1 MQPLFSWLTILV
13 LSPDLT
19 KIFPFFG
26 PPAVVGRFLENRVCL
41 SFCPFFHQSGH
52 FLKLVLETYLKLCIT
67 AECSRKNN
75 VVPKI
80 WKMVQIWAKQRVF

>member
-41 SFCPFFHQSGH
+41 SFCPFFHQSGR
-52 FLKLVLETYLKLCIT
+52 FLEIG
-67 AECSRKNN
+67 SRNLFE
-75 VVPKI
+75 VVHYSR
-80 WKMVQIWAKQRVF
+80 MF